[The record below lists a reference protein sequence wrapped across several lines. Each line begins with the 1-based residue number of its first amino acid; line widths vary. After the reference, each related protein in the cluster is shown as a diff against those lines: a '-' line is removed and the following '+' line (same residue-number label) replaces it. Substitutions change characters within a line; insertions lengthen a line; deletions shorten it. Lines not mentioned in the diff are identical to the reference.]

1 MGKTVA
7 DTCGERRLAREKKRV
22 KTTTESGAVA
32 KTCDSMGAR
41 VTNGAN
47 MARGK
52 WRENMMHGATDGE
65 CGESERKNGAND
77 GECGESMGVCVTHG
91 GKTHDGKDMG

>member
-52 WRENMMHGATDGE
+52 WRENMMHGTT
-65 CGESERKNGAND
+65 D